1 MSNTISTR
9 SSNYS
14 RFSSRLGKSIRSY
27 SCIRKSRDD
36 LMNLTSEDMAKQ
48 KTFAEDLTEGKFSFP
63 IIHSL
68 SKGDKGGDD
77 TILSKL
83 IISILCQI
91 NNWVK

>member
-1 MSNTISTR
+1 MNNTILTKL
-9 SSNYS
+9 SNYS

-27 SCIRKSRDD
+27 IFIRKSRDD
-36 LMNLTSEDMAKQ
+36 LMNLTFEDMAKQ

-68 SKGDKGGDD
+68 SKGNKNGDD

-83 IISILCQI
+83 IILILCRI
-91 NNWVK
+91 NEQK

>member
-1 MSNTISTR
+1 MRNTISTR

-14 RFSSRLGKSIRSY
+14 RFSSRLGKSICSY

-68 SKGDKGGDD
+68 SKGDKDGDD
-77 TILSKL
+77 TILSKS
-83 IISILCQI
+83 ITSILCRI
-91 NNWVK
+91 NEHK